1 MISGSISTAVAGWRR
16 SQPPAPSSAQRL
28 QSVSRIRSRT
38 SSLYDLSGIGHT
50 HDTKQGDQ
58 LPPKAVRGIVRAYPT
73 GGFDQL
79 VLGRS
84 QCVEVAEVLAVGSL
98 IRGRVD
104 LEADLV

>member
-1 MISGSISTAVAGWRR
+1 MMSGSTSTAVAGWRR

-28 QSVSRIRSRT
+28 QSVSRTRSRT
-38 SSLYDLSGIGHT
+38 SSLYDLSGICHA

-58 LPPKAVRGIVRAYPT
+58 LPPEAHRGIMRARPAS
-73 GGFDQL
+73 GFDQL
-79 VLGRS
+79 APGWS
-84 QCVEVAEVLAVGSL
+84 QCVEVVEVLAVGSL